1 MKSVKELCKLQE
13 NALSINVGNQIE
25 QLEQIITGTNGR
37 DFFKK
42 TFITEGMKKL
52 LSAGMA
58 RLAAKSS
65 DCIFH
70 LKQAMGGGKTHIMV
84 GFGLL
89 AKDKALRAELAS
101 DIPYQSDFGNAKIAA
116 FNGRNQPANYF
127 WGSIATQLD
136 KPSLF
141 KQYWENGA
149 KAPDEE
155 AWLKLFDTNEPILI
169 LLDELP
175 PYFDYYTS
183 QVLGNGTVAT
193 VVTRAFSN
201 MLTAAQKRNNVC
213 IVVSDLD
220 AAYESGTNLI
230 KSALN
235 DAKQELGRAVVNIT
249 PVNLESNEIYE
260 ILRKRLFVDL
270 PDTKEIAEI
279 AEAYATKLSEA
290 AKAHTVERTAELI
303 TNEIEATYPFHPS
316 FKSIVALFKENE
328 KFKQTRGLMEL
339 VSRLLKSVWESSEDV
354 YLIGAQHFD
363 LAIPEVREKLS
374 EISDM
379 RAVIA
384 KDLWES
390 NGSAHTQIIDGGSR
404 NKTAAQVGTMLFM
417 ASLSTAVNS
426 VKGLTEQELL
436 QYLINPQQRG
446 GDFKSALNELLKKA
460 WYLHQNQDGRIFF
473 DRQENLTKKLEGYA
487 EKASQNNVDKL
498 ICERLTEMYKPI
510 TKEAYEKVMPLPLL
524 DDALAAIKN
533 SRVLLIISPDGNI
546 PPSFVNNV
554 FDRIDA
560 KNNVLVLTGDKS
572 SMANLDHSA
581 RQVYATKKAD
591 NEITSS
597 HPQRKEFEEKVKQ
610 YDHELTTVILN
621 VFDKVMYPGNQGGK
635 DFLRSKV
642 LNCSYD
648 SNEKY
653 NGENQIIKT
662 LTEDPKK
669 LYTDISTDFD
679 AVRAKAESLLF
690 GNIVEVAKSDL
701 IDNMRRKTQ
710 MSWLPPKGLDLLINE
725 ACKRGFW
732 ETTGNLVS
740 KKPKPKQTEVMV
752 AIEAGPDDNGEVR
765 LRVETVNAGNSPTIY
780 YCEDGEVTVNSDTLS
795 DNILVTRAMKV
806 QFLAVDPTGKNETG
820 KAKQWQNRLVI
831 RNKFDSDSRLLELF
845 VAPRGII
852 KYTLDGS
859 EARNGQT
866 YTEPVKLDNG
876 KVSVYVFAECNGIED
891 KRTFTFDAKGVSEVN
906 IVREKPAEI
915 HAGRPKKVDATAKIF
930 EALKFADD
938 HGMEFESADIS
949 TGTDPKVIRLS
960 FGAMRIAPAFLLKE
974 LEKMRTFVEPDS
986 PTIFTFKTL
995 YCKAGHDLEEFAKVI
1010 NMEIKPGEVV
1020 QE

>member
-220 AAYESGTNLI
+220 AAYETGTNLI
-230 KSALN
+230 KSALS

-260 ILRKRLFVDL
+260 ILRKRLFVEL

-279 AEAYATKLSEA
+279 AEAYANRLSEA
-290 AKAHTVERTAELI
+290 ARAHTVERTAELI

-339 VSRLLKSVWESSEDV
+339 VSRLLKSVWESEEDV

-390 NGSAHTQIIDGGSR
+390 NGSAHTQIIDGGSG

-436 QYLINPQQRG
+436 QFLINPQQRG
-446 GDFKSALNELLKKA
+446 GDFKPALNELLKKA

-487 EKASQNNVDKL
+487 EKASQNNVDRL

-546 PPSFVNNV
+546 PPSFVANV

-581 RQVYATKKAD
+581 RQVYAAKKAD

-642 LNCSYD
+642 LNGSYD

-669 LYTDISTDFD
+669 LYTDISADFD
-679 AVRAKAESLLF
+679 AVRSKAESLLF

-710 MSWLPPKGLDLLINE
+710 MSWLPPKGLELLINE
-725 ACKRGFW
+725 ACKRGLW

-752 AIEAGPDDNGEVR
+752 SIEAGPDDNGEVR

-795 DNILVTRAMKV
+795 DNTLVTRAMKV
-806 QFLAVDPTGKNETG
+806 QFLAVDSTGKNETG
-820 KAKQWQNRLVI
+820 KVKQWQNRLVI
-831 RNKFDSDSRLLELF
+831 RNKFDSDSRMLELF

-859 EARNGQT
+859 EARNGQN
-866 YTEPVKLDNG
+866 YTGPVKLDNG
-876 KVSVYVFAECNGIED
+876 KVSVYVFAECDGIED

-906 IVREKPAEI
+906 VVREKPAEI

-930 EALKFADD
+930 EALKFADER
-938 HGMEFESADIS
+938 GMEFESADIS
-949 TGTDPKVIRLS
+949 AGSDPKVIRLS
-960 FGAMRIAPAFLLKE
+960 FGAMRIKPAFISEE
-974 LEKMRTFVEPDS
+974 LEKMRQFVEPDS

>member
-193 VVTRAFSN
+193 VITRAFSN

-270 PDTKEIAEI
+270 PDAKEIAEI
-279 AEAYATKLSEA
+279 AEAYATKLAEA

-390 NGSAHTQIIDGGSR
+390 NGSAHTQIIDGGSG

-446 GDFKSALNELLKKA
+446 GDFKPALNELLKKA

-487 EKASQNNVDKL
+487 EKVSQNKVEDL
-498 ICERLTEMYKPI
+498 IRERLMEMYKPI

-524 DDALAAIKN
+524 DDAMAAVKN
-533 SRVLLIISPDGNI
+533 SRVLLIISPDGNVQ
-546 PPSFVNNV
+546 PSFATNV

-560 KNNVLVLTGDKS
+560 KNNVLVLTGEKS
-572 SMANLDHSA
+572 SMANLDHAA

-591 NEITSS
+591 GEITAQ
-597 HPQRKEFEEKVKQ
+597 HPQRKEFEEKVRQ
-610 YDHELTTVILN
+610 YEYDFTSAILN
-621 VFDKVMYPGNQGGK
+621 VFDKVMFPGNQGGK
-635 DFLRSKV
+635 DRLRDKV
-642 LNCSYD
+642 LNGNYD
-648 SNEKY
+648 SSEKF
-653 NGENQIIKT
+653 NGEAQILKT
-662 LTEDPKK
+662 LCEHPQK
-669 LYTDISTDFD
+669 LYTDVSADFD
-679 AVRAKAESLLF
+679 AIKAKAESLLF
-690 GNIVEVAKSDL
+690 GNIVEVSKSDL

-710 MSWLPPKGLDLLINE
+710 MLWLPPKGLDLLIKE
-725 ACKRGFW
+725 ACQRGLW
-732 ETTGNLVS
+732 EMTGNMVS

-752 AIEAGPDDNGEVR
+752 SIEAGPDDNGEVR

-795 DNILVTRAMKV
+795 DNTLVTRAMKV
-806 QFLAVDPTGKNETG
+806 QFLAVDSTGKNETG
-820 KAKQWQNRLVI
+820 KVKQWQNRLVI

-866 YTEPVKLDNG
+866 YSEPVKLDNG
-876 KVSVYVFAECNGIED
+876 KVSVYVFAECDGIED

-906 IVREKPAEI
+906 IVREKPVEI

-930 EALKFADD
+930 EALKFADE

-949 TGTDPKVIRLS
+949 AGSDPKVIRLS
-960 FGAMRIAPAFLLKE
+960 FGAMRIKPAFISEE
-974 LEKMRTFVEPDS
+974 LEKMRTFVESDS

-995 YCKAGHDLEEFAKVI
+995 YCKAGLDLQEFAKVI
-1010 NMEIKPGEVV
+1010 NMDIKPDEVV